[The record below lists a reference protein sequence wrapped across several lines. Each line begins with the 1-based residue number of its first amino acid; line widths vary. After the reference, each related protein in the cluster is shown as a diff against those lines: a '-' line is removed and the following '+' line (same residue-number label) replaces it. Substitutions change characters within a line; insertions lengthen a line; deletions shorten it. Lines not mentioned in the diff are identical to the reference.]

1 MATKSVPFGAMT
13 NALPIVDPRD
23 LPGEREEVIDGMF
36 QNPNILDTVTILEA
50 RYKDVPTVFV
60 DAGTVICYNPE
71 NLNDRVFPDCY
82 VAFDVPAGAI
92 FAQNGYLIWQVGK
105 APDFALE
112 VASESTARRDIT
124 FKRELYERIGVREYW
139 RFDPSGGDYY
149 GEPLAADRM
158 AADRMLKGAHEPIE
172 LAVNNAGMLSG
183 YSEVLGLWLCV
194 EEGMHPFADHIRMNR
209 LLFFDPEADEYLR
222 NLAETGDTLAET
234 EHALSETEHTLS
246 ETEQSLAAAQSRIRE
261 LEAKLRRRQSD

>member
-1 MATKSVPFGAMT
+1 MTTKSVPFGAMT

-23 LPGEREEVIDGMF
+23 LPDEREEVIDGMF
-36 QNPNILDTVTILEA
+36 QNPNLLEVVAILKA
-50 RYKDVPTVFV
+50 RYKDDPSVFI

-82 VAFDVPAGAI
+82 VAVDVPAGAI

-158 AADRMLKGAHEPIE
+158 VEGVHQPVEMT
-172 LAVNNAGMLSG
+172 VNDEGMLSG

-194 EEGMHPFADHIRMNR
+194 REGMHPIADHIRMNR
-209 LLFFDPEADEYLR
+209 LLFFDPEAGAYLR
-222 NLAETGDTLAET
+222 NLAETED
-234 EHALSETEHTLS
+234 ALSETE
-246 ETEQSLAAAQSRIRE
+246 ESLAAAQARIRE

>member
-36 QNPNILDTVTILEA
+36 QNPNILDAATILEA
-50 RYKDVPTVFV
+50 RYRDDPTVFV

-92 FAQNGYLIWQVGK
+92 FGQNGYLIWQVGK

-158 AADRMLKGAHEPIE
+158 VEGAHEPVE
-172 LAVNNAGMLSG
+172 LAVNDAGMLAG

-194 EEGMHPFADHIRMNR
+194 EEGMHPIANHVRMNR
-209 LLFFDPEADEYLR
+209 LLFFDPDAGEYLR
-222 NLAETGDTLAET
+222 NLAAAEDALAET
-234 EHALSETEHTLS
+234 EETLT

>member
-1 MATKSVPFGAMT
+1 MATKSVPPGAMT
-13 NALPIVDPRD
+13 NALPIIDPRD

-36 QNPNILDTVTILEA
+36 QNPNILDAATILEA
-50 RYKDVPTVFV
+50 RYKDDPTVFV

-149 GEPLAADRM
+149 GEPIAADRM
-158 AADRMLKGAHEPIE
+158 VEGAHEPVE
-172 LAVNNAGMLSG
+172 LAVNDAGMLSG

-194 EEGMHPFADHIRMNR
+194 EESMHPIADHIRMNR
-209 LLFFDPEADEYLR
+209 LLFYDPNTGEYLR
-222 NLAETGDTLAET
+222 NLAETEDTLAET
-234 EHALSETEHTLS
+234 EGALTETQQSLA
-246 ETEQSLAAAQSRIRE
+246 ETEQSLTAARSRIRE

>member
-1 MATKSVPFGAMT
+1 MTTKSVPSGAMT

-36 QNPNILDTVTILEA
+36 QNPNILDAVTILET
-50 RYKDVPTVFV
+50 RYKDDPTVFV

-82 VAFDVPAGAI
+82 VAFGVPAGAI

-124 FKRELYERIGVREYW
+124 FKRELYERIGVQEYW

-149 GEPLAADRM
+149 GEPLAADR
-158 AADRMLKGAHEPIE
+158 LVEGTHEPVE
-172 LAVNNAGMLSG
+172 LALNDAGMLSG

-194 EEGMHPFADHIRMNR
+194 EEGMHPIADHIRMNR
-209 LLFFDPEADEYLR
+209 LLFYDPDGGAYLR
-222 NLAETGDTLAET
+222 NLAETEITLTETEITLAET
-234 EHALSETEHTLS
+234 EITLT

-261 LEAKLRRRQSD
+261 LEAKLRRRNAD

>member
-1 MATKSVPFGAMT
+1 MATKSVPPGAMT
-13 NALPIVDPRD
+13 NALPIIDPRD

-36 QNPNILDTVTILEA
+36 QNPNILDAVTILEA
-50 RYKDVPTVFV
+50 RYKDDPTVFV

-124 FKRELYERIGVREYW
+124 FKRELYERIEVQEYW

-158 AADRMLKGAHEPIE
+158 VEGTHEPVEI
-172 LAVNNAGMLSG
+172 AVNDAGMLSG

-194 EEGMHPFADHIRMNR
+194 EEGMHPVADHIRMNK
-209 LLFFDPEADEYLR
+209 LLFYDPDGNEYLR
-222 NLAETGDTLAET
+222 NLAETEDALMAAE
-234 EHALSETEHTLS
+234 
-246 ETEQSLAAAQSRIRE
+246 SRIRE
-261 LEAKLRRRQSD
+261 LEAELRRRQSD

>member
-1 MATKSVPFGAMT
+1 MTTRSVPFGAMT
-13 NALPIVDPRD
+13 NAQPIIDPRA

-36 QNPNILDTVTILEA
+36 QNPNILDAATILEA
-50 RYKDVPTVFV
+50 RYRDDPTVFV

-92 FAQNGYLIWQVGK
+92 FAQSGYLIWQVGK

-158 AADRMLKGAHEPIE
+158 VEGAHEPVE
-172 LAVNNAGMLSG
+172 LAVNDVGMLSG
-183 YSEVLGLWLCV
+183 YSDVLGLWLCV
-194 EEGMHPFADHIRMNR
+194 EEGMHPIVDHIRMNR
-209 LLFFDPEADEYLR
+209 LLFYDPNTGEYLR
-222 NLAETGDTLAET
+222 NLAETEDSLAET
-234 EHALSETEHTLS
+234 EDTLA
-246 ETEQSLAAAQSRIRE
+246 ETEQSLAAAWSRIRE

>member
-13 NALPIVDPRD
+13 NALPIIDPRD

-36 QNPNILDTVTILEA
+36 QNPNILDAVTILEA
-50 RYKDVPTVFV
+50 RYKDDPTVFV

-92 FAQNGYLIWQVGK
+92 FSQNGYLIWQVGK

-149 GEPLAADRM
+149 GEPIAADKM
-158 AADRMLKGAHEPIE
+158 ADGSHKPVEID
-172 LAVNNAGMLSG
+172 VNDAGMLSG
-183 YSEVLGLWLCV
+183 YSEVLRLWLCV
-194 EEGMHPFADHIRMNR
+194 EEGMHPIADHIRMNR
-209 LLFFDPEADEYLR
+209 LLFYDQDTGEYLR
-222 NLAETGDTLAET
+222 NLTETEDTLA
-234 EHALSETEHTLS
+234 
-246 ETEQSLAAAQSRIRE
+246 ETEQSLAAARSRIRE
-261 LEAKLRRRQSD
+261 LEAKLRRRQAD

>member
-1 MATKSVPFGAMT
+1 MTTKSVPFGAMT

-23 LPGEREEVIDGMF
+23 LPDEREEVIDGMF
-36 QNPNILDTVTILEA
+36 QNPNLLEA
-50 RYKDVPTVFV
+50 VAILKVRYKDDPTVFV

-82 VAFDVPAGAI
+82 VAFGVPAGAI

-105 APDFALE
+105 APEFALE

-124 FKRELYERIGVREYW
+124 FKRELYERIGVQEYW

-149 GEPLAADRM
+149 GEPIAADRM
-158 AADRMLKGAHEPIE
+158 VEGSHKPVE
-172 LAVNNAGMLSG
+172 LVVNDAGMLSG

-194 EEGMHPFADHIRMNR
+194 EELMHPIADHIRMNR
-209 LLFFDPEADEYLR
+209 LLFYDSDAGAYLR
-222 NLAETGDTLAET
+222 NLAETEDTLAET
-234 EHALSETEHTLS
+234 EDALAETEYTLT
-246 ETEQSLAAAQSRIRE
+246 ETRQSLASAQSRIRE
-261 LEAKLRRRQSD
+261 LEAKLRRSRSD